1 MLCAQS
7 SVGMINIHNYEYC
20 NLPRHVH
27 GLLNEYGAIQI
38 WGLKIKR
45 NCNSTLPYTA
55 GAVVRPTGGSRW
67 DMAGKVIS
75 FDHVWVTQS
84 TSHLAWKPGMV
95 SGKRAPGG
103 TQLTV

>member
-7 SVGMINIHNYEYC
+7 SVGMINIHHYEYC

-27 GLLNEYGAIQI
+27 ELSNEYGAIQS
-38 WGLKIKR
+38 WVSKIKR
-45 NCNSTLPYTA
+45 NSKFDVTVHR
-55 GAVVRPTGGSRW
+55 GSSRPTGGSRW

-84 TSHLAWKPGMV
+84 TSYLAWKPGMV
-95 SGKRAPGG
+95 SGKCVPGG

>member
-7 SVGMINIHNYEYC
+7 SVGMINIHHYEYC

-27 GLLNEYGAIQI
+27 ELLNEYGAIQS
-38 WGLKIKR
+38 WVSKIKR
-45 NCNSTLPYTA
+45 NRNSTLRYTT
-55 GAVVRPTGGSRW
+55 GAVLRPTGGSSW

-84 TSHLAWKPGMV
+84 TSNLAWKPGMV
-95 SGKRAPGG
+95 SGKRVPDG